1 MKKRSPFVFQS
12 LLLGAYCL
20 FLNATSSDIYNVADK
35 AAPSGIYAVVDS
47 VAPRSTYVIGDKV
60 EDFKLKNVDG
70 RMVSLA
76 DFKNAKGFI
85 IVFTCNH
92 CPYAQLYESRIIA
105 LHKKYEKQGYPVFAI
120 NPNDPVQIPEDSF
133 EEMQKR
139 AKEMNYPFPYA
150 IDEKQEVMT
159 KFGPARTPQVFLLD
173 SNLVVRYI
181 GTIDDNAET
190 ERQVRKR
197 YVENAIA
204 ALQKGLKPD
213 PCLTRAVGCTVK
225 KIQR

>member
-1 MKKRSPFVFQS
+1 MKKRSPFVFQA

-20 FLNATSSDIYNVADK
+20 FVSAAPPGTYAVGDK
-35 AAPSGIYAVVDS
+35 AENF
-47 VAPRSTYVIGDKV
+47 T
-60 EDFKLKNVDG
+60 LKNVDG
-70 RMVSLA
+70 RMVSMT
-76 DFKNAKGFI
+76 DFKKAKGYI

-105 LHKKYEKQGYPVFAI
+105 LHNKYSKSGYPVIAV

-139 AKEMNYPFPYA
+139 AKEMNYPFPYLM
-150 IDEKQEVMT
+150 DDKQEVMS

-173 SNLVVRYI
+173 NEMVVRYI

-190 ERQVRKR
+190 ERQVRKK

-204 ALQKGLKPD
+204 ALQKGQKPD
-213 PCLTRAVGCTVK
+213 PSLTRAVGCTVK
-225 KIQR
+225 KMQQPGTKPK